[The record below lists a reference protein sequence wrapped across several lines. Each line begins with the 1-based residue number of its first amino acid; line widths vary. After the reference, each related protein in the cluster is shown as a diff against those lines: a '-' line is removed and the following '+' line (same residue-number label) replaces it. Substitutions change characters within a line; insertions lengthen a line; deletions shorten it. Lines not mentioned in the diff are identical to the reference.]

1 MSNLA
6 GGILM
11 FGYNIGAWPFILTV
25 DGESEHVVEGFTTAG
40 CGIAFGLL
48 TFPVANFGMRW

>member
-1 MSNLA
+1 
-6 GGILM
+6 M
-11 FGYNIGAWPFILTV
+11 FGYNIGAWPFIMTV

-48 TFPVANFGMRW
+48 TFPVANFGMRG